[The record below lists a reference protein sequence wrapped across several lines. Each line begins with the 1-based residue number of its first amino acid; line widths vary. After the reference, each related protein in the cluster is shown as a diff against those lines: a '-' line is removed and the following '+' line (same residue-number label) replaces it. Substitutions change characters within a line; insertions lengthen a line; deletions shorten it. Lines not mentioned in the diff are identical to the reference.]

1 MTTIGGPERTYPTK
15 DTRIRIARYG
25 EQHWRTEV
33 IDEPGSDDW
42 SITGPP
48 YTSRAAAT
56 GMVDE
61 ILYVYFGE
69 GLSRAELAEG
79 SRQKSGQLNPSLL
92 IQRGHVLEMSLAPG
106 NVLRIDMDGEHLDV
120 RVLALAVDEQGVPL
134 LSLEDASAAEM
145 TARAEEAR
153 HAGGPV
159 AP

>member
-120 RVLALAVDEQGVPL
+120 VVHALTVDKEGVPC
-134 LSLEDASAAEM
+134 LSLAEARPDDM